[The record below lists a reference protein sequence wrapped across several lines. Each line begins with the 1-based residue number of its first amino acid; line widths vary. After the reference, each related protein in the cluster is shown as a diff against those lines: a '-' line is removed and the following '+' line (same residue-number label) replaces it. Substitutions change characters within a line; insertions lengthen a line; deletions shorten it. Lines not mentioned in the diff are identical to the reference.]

1 MVGWHHQ
8 FDGHKFAQAPG
19 VGDGQGSLVCCSPCG
34 HKESDTTERLN
45 STEYIRKRIMGHIH
59 MCACVVCREGD
70 EFSNSIVVSQQ
81 IPPKTEKLSSKT
93 NRLEQKD
100 KY

>member
-1 MVGWHHQ
+1 
-8 FDGHKFAQAPG
+8 
-19 VGDGQGSLVCCSPCG
+19 
-34 HKESDTTERLN
+34 
-45 STEYIRKRIMGHIH
+45 MGHIH
-59 MCACVVCREGD
+59 MCAYVVCKEGD

>member
-1 MVGWHHQ
+1 
-8 FDGHKFAQAPG
+8 
-19 VGDGQGSLVCCSPCG
+19 
-34 HKESDTTERLN
+34 
-45 STEYIRKRIMGHIH
+45 MGHIH

-70 EFSNSIVVSQQ
+70 KFSNSIVVSQQ
-81 IPPKTEKLSSKT
+81 ILPKTEKLSSKT